1 MSGKPA
7 GRQELS
13 PPSEKDKKAAAK
25 SKEAQL
31 FDGTVTLRRRGEMIY
46 PIDVLV
52 RFEDGSEEQLS
63 WSLAEQSA
71 HPEERLKIVRFYRR
85 AAIDRVEVD
94 PQRKLALDEK
104 RINNGLLAK
113 PNMRPVTKLFLTLAG
128 WVQTA
133 LDLIAL

>member
-1 MSGKPA
+1 
-7 GRQELS
+7 
-13 PPSEKDKKAAAK
+13 
-25 SKEAQL
+25 
-31 FDGTVTLRRRGEMIY
+31 
-46 PIDVLV
+46 
-52 RFEDGSEEQLS
+52 
-63 WSLAEQSA
+63 
-71 HPEERLKIVRFYRR
+71 
-85 AAIDRVEVD
+85 VD